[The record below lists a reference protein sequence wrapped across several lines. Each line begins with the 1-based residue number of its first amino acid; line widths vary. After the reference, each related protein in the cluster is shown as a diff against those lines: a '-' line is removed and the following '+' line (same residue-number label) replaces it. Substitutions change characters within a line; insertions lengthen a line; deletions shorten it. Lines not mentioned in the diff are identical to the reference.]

1 MEPTF
6 PSTAPTLDE
15 LGPLERRLLDALWAR
30 GEGTVH
36 DALQHANLTL
46 AYTTAMT
53 TLDRLFR
60 KQVLIRVLVG
70 RAFLYKARFTREEI
84 QRATAARA
92 IRALLKTA
100 SNPALPLSYLVEA
113 VTEHNVDLLDDL
125 QQIVERKRY
134 ELRATNG
141 RDA

>member
-1 MEPTF
+1 MQ
-6 PSTAPTLDE
+6 
-15 LGPLERRLLDALWAR
+15 
-30 GEGTVH
+30 
-36 DALQHANLTL
+36 DALQHANLNL
-46 AYTTAMT
+46 AYTTVMT

-84 QRATAARA
+84 QRATAVRP

-113 VTEHNVDLLDDL
+113 VTEHNVQLLDDL

-134 ELRATNG
+134 ELRPTNG
-141 RDA
+141 RDAQSLDTFESN